1 MYGQN
6 TKTIKAH
13 VDAAG
18 NVNFDAVDFK
28 GVGCAAA
35 TEVFLKALG
44 GPAVSD
50 NKKPEYYQ
58 GESVNVQR

>member
-1 MYGQN
+1 MT
-6 TKTIKAH
+6 TKTIKAY

-18 NVNFDAVDFK
+18 NVNFDAIDFK

-44 GPAVSD
+44 GPTVSD

-58 GESVNVQR
+58 SESLSVKR